1 MSASDPTNAIYMTDT
16 ANEIKKKINKFAFSG
31 GCATVEEQREKGA
44 NIDVDVSIKYLE
56 VFMDDDEK
64 LEEIKRKY
72 KSGEMLTGEVKKELI
87 EVLQKYVKRH

>member
-1 MSASDPTNAIYMTDT
+1 M
-16 ANEIKKKINKFAFSG
+16 
-31 GCATVEEQREKGA
+31 
-44 NIDVDVSIKYLE
+44 SIKYLE

-87 EVLQKYVKRH
+87 EVLQKYVKRHQEKLAQISDDMVRQNVFGWGRSYTL